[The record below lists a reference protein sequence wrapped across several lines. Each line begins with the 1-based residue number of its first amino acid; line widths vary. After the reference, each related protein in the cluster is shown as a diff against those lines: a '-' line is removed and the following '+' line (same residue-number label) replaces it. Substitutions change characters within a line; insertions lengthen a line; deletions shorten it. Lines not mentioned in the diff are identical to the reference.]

1 MRRIVCA
8 LAITAVVT
16 SPAAACTFCGGGLT
30 TRQTLRE
37 HFKRANYV
45 AHGKLA
51 NPRFDPSGGTGSTE
65 FHVGKVLKPDPA
77 IGERAVVV
85 LPRYLPV
92 IGDTSPEYLV
102 FCATAGGKP
111 DPLHGVPATEAVTA
125 YLLGAAKLD
134 DRDPVARL
142 GYFVRHLDSADPT
155 VAADAF
161 LEIGKASDA
170 DIVKARSVLD
180 PAKVRKLFTSSA
192 TPSERLGVYAL
203 LLGLCGEKADADMLA
218 GLVRRQ
224 PAPERVREHLG
235 GILAALTLLDP
246 REGWA
251 STEAVLADAKRPF
264 DQRLAAIGTVQ
275 FYQATRPAE
284 SKPHILQCYRVLLG
298 KGDLADLAADD
309 LRRWGWWDLTP
320 EVLKHFEAPTHAAPV
335 VRRGI
340 VRYALQCPTEEAK
353 RFVAAARQKDP
364 KLVEKVEES
373 LKLYA
378 PAK

>member
-1 MRRIVCA
+1 MRRIVGA
-8 LAITAVVT
+8 LAIAALVT
-16 SPAAACTFCGGGLT
+16 PPAAACTFCGGGLT
-30 TRQTLRE
+30 SRQTLRE

-51 NPRFDPSGGTGSTE
+51 NPRFDPDGGSGSTE
-65 FHVGKVLKPDPA
+65 LHVARVLKPDPA
-77 IGERAVVV
+77 VGDRAVVV

-92 IGDTSPEYLV
+92 IGDTSPEYLA
-102 FCATAGGKP
+102 FCAIADGKP
-111 DPLHGVPATEAVTA
+111 DPLHGTPATAAVTE

-134 DRDPVARL
+134 DKNAVARL
-142 GYFVRHLDSADPT
+142 GYFFRHLDSADPT

-161 LEIGKASDA
+161 LEFGKASDA

-180 PAKVRKLFTSSA
+180 PAKVRKLFTSNA
-192 TPSERLGVYAL
+192 TPSERLGVFAL
-203 LLGLCGEKADADMLA
+203 LLGLCGGTADADLLA
-218 GLVRRQ
+218 GLVGRQ
-224 PAPERVREHLG
+224 PAPERVRENLG

-246 REGWA
+246 AAGWA
-251 STEAVLADAKRPF
+251 ATEAVLADAKRPF

-275 FYQATRPAE
+275 FFQATRPAE
-284 SKPHILQCYRVLLG
+284 AKPHVLRCYRALLAR
-298 KGDLADLAADD
+298 GDLADMAADD

-320 EVLKHFEAPTHAAPV
+320 EVLKHFDSPTHAAPI

-353 RFVAAARQKDP
+353 RFVAAVRQKDP

-373 LKLYA
+373 LKFY
-378 PAK
+378 K